1 MADLTF
7 GAHVTPVKDLDRAT
21 KFYTEALGLTVKTKE
36 ETGAILDAG
45 DIQSRGAHGAR
56 SRNVIVS
63 SLPEDLWP

>member
-36 ETGAILDAG
+36 ETGAILG
-45 DIQSRGAHGAR
+45 R
-56 SRNVIVS
+56 
-63 SLPEDLWP
+63 